1 MKALSR
7 LFVSSL
13 LAGTVA
19 FVSSSAH
26 AQSTRGAGYVQGNV
40 LGYSL
45 VGASVSFGALGSVS
59 ATSGAYPID
68 LHGGYHLGGTHEGF
82 VIGATQRFLFS
93 GGFIAATTARAGYD
107 IAIPIKNGE
116 MELTIA
122 PYGFLGAMYGD
133 NGGRPYFGA
142 GVEGRFFPLNEGGGK
157 GFFATA
163 KPLELGFAPG
173 SGGLL
178 WTYTFNAGA
187 GYAF

>member
-13 LAGTVA
+13 LAGAVA

-26 AQSTRGAGYVQGNV
+26 AESTRGAGYVQGNV

-45 VGASVSFGALGSVS
+45 VGTSAGGFGG
-59 ATSGAYPID
+59 TSGAYPID
-68 LHGGYHLGGTHEGF
+68 LHGGYHFGGTHEGF
-82 VIGATQRFLFS
+82 ALGATQRFLFS
-93 GGFIAATTARAGYD
+93 GGFLAATTARAGYD

-116 MELTIA
+116 MELTVA
-122 PYGFLGAMYGD
+122 PYGFLGLMYGE
-133 NGGRPYFGA
+133 GSGARPYFGVGA
-142 GVEGRFFPLNEGGGK
+142 EARFFPLNEGGGK

-173 SGGLL
+173 EGGLF